1 MRVHDVQLGP
11 LPVRA
16 DECITAQAMCLLGR
30 ADELHLAQPAQVV
43 LEEPRRRKRL
53 IAHPERDI
61 QIGAAVAV
69 TPPQRAGIDHTQHVR
84 VCQDALLEGRE

>member
-16 DECITAQAMCLLGR
+16 DEGIAGQAVLVLGR
-30 ADELHLAQPAQVV
+30 AVEMHLAQPAQVV
-43 LEEPRRRKRL
+43 IEEPRLRKRL